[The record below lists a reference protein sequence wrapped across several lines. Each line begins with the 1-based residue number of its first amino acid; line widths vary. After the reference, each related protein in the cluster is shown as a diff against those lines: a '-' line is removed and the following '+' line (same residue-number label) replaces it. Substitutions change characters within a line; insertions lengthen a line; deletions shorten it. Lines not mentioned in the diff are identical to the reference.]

1 VKIAVGSDH
10 AGFVLKREV
19 ALHLLSIGH
28 TVVDFGAYNVDDP
41 IDAAGFRRNVH
52 LPVINL
58 SNLWGL
64 VGACWQAIETSRFV
78 FSAWR
83 IIRSSAKDSPRLSA
97 LNRT

>member
-1 VKIAVGSDH
+1 MKIAVGS
-10 AGFVLKREV
+10 
-19 ALHLLSIGH
+19 
-28 TVVDFGAYNVDDP
+28 
-41 IDAAGFRRNVH
+41 RRNVH

-64 VGACWQAIETSRFV
+64 VGACWQAIQASRFV

-83 IIRSSAKDSPRLSA
+83 IIRSSAKDLPRSSA